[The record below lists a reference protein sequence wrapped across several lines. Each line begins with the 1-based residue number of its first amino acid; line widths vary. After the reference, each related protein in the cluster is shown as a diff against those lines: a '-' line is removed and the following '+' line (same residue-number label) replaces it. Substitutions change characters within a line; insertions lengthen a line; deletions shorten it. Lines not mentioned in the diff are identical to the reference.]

1 MRQWERMTHFSMA
14 ARARFV
20 AVHVLFKRTWTQ
32 PLRWGCANK
41 RRAHKSIFKHHFFPI
56 ALNVYMPCSC
66 FLKIKSRVRSHHSQR
81 FNPCA
86 PEFFT
91 FQRGGGR
98 AWHRPARAAWALYR
112 RSCSLPEEDRALCPG
127 DTFADAGT
135 GSSPEAAFRSSA
147 SKGAE
152 DRARKG
158 ISTALSIEKSS
169 F

>member
-20 AVHVLFKRTWTQ
+20 VVHVLFKGTWTQ
-32 PLRWGCANK
+32 PLQWGCVNK
-41 RRAHKSIFKHHFFPI
+41 RRAHKSIFKHYLFPI
-56 ALNVYMPCSC
+56 ALNVHTPRSC
-66 FLKIKSRVRSHHSQR
+66 FLKIKNSVRSHHPQR
-81 FNPCA
+81 PNPCT

-91 FQRGGGR
+91 FQRQGGS
-98 AWHRPARAAWALYR
+98 AWHGPARAACAR
-112 RSCSLPEEDRALCPG
+112 RGAAAWQNRTMPCMQGTLA
-127 DTFADAGT
+127 DTGT
-135 GSSPEAAFRSSA
+135 GASPEAAPRSSA

-152 DRARKG
+152 GRDRKG